1 MSSFHNAT
9 EHKNNSTEHKHNGAD
24 AARENVRV
32 LAETTQDALRS
43 GMTSA
48 SENARRFTGQVTEA
62 YGFSGEKRKEFT
74 HQTSQNLE
82 VISEAG
88 ALLTRGFQDI
98 SRAWFNL
105 MQERLQKN
113 LEGFNALARCRSV
126 PDFMAV
132 QSSLI
137 RDNLEQTI
145 QSTRQIAD
153 VSTRVANEANQTI
166 TALTKKARLAA

>member
-1 MSSFHNAT
+1 MSSAHNAAEHKNSST
-9 EHKNNSTEHKHNGAD
+9 EHKNKVAD

-48 SENARRFTGQVTEA
+48 SENARRFTDQVTQA
-62 YGFSGEKRKEFT
+62 YGFSGEKREELT

-105 MQERLQKN
+105 MQESLQKN
-113 LEGFNALARCRSV
+113 LDGFNALARCRSV
-126 PDFMAV
+126 PDFLAV
-132 QSSLI
+132 QSGLI

-145 QSTRQIAD
+145 ESTRRIAE
-153 VSTRVANEANQTI
+153 VSSEVASEANQTM
-166 TALTKKARLAA
+166 TALTKKARRAA

>member
-1 MSSFHNAT
+1 
-9 EHKNNSTEHKHNGAD
+9 
-24 AARENVRV
+24 
-32 LAETTQDALRS
+32 
-43 GMTSA
+43 
-48 SENARRFTGQVTEA
+48 VTEA

>member
-1 MSSFHNAT
+1 MSSAHNTTA
-9 EHKNNSTEHKHNGAD
+9 HKNKVAD
-24 AARENVRV
+24 AAGENVRV

-48 SENARRFTGQVTEA
+48 SESARRFTDQVTQA
-62 YGFSGEKRKEFT
+62 YGFSGEKREELT

-82 VISEAG
+82 MISEAG
-88 ALLTRGFQDI
+88 ALLTRGFQDV

-113 LEGFNALARCRSV
+113 LDGFNALARCRSV
-126 PDFMAV
+126 PDFLAV
-132 QSSLI
+132 QSGLI

-145 QSTRQIAD
+145 ESTRRIAE
-153 VSTRVANEANQTI
+153 VSSEVASEAKQTM
-166 TALTKKARLAA
+166 TALTKKARRAA

>member
-1 MSSFHNAT
+1 MSSAHNAT
-9 EHKNNSTEHKHNGAD
+9 EHKNKVAD
-24 AARENVRV
+24 AAGENVRV

-48 SENARRFTGQVTEA
+48 SESARRFTDQVTQA
-62 YGFSGEKRKEFT
+62 YGFSGEKREELT

-82 VISEAG
+82 MISEAG
-88 ALLTRGFQDI
+88 ALLTRGFQDV

-113 LEGFNALARCRSV
+113 LDGFNALARCRSV
-126 PDFMAV
+126 PDFLAV
-132 QSSLI
+132 QSGLI

-145 QSTRQIAD
+145 ESTRRIAE
-153 VSTRVANEANQTI
+153 VSSEVASEAKQTM
-166 TALTKKARLAA
+166 TALTKKARRAA